1 MAINVNKTKQ
11 ELEQSVRIRRDSL
24 QTLHRRLKKDS
35 DAFQLWIMGI
45 STLSGSIEV
54 AKMSLELQTP
64 ALDLT
69 SIFFASICTILAAVM
84 RFKDYNNKLES
95 LVKSSSELTNVLK
108 SIRDSPN
115 VNIEMIEKYNQ
126 SLAIVETV
134 LYPDQ
139 RKKYFALAEKGIVLI
154 TKDELIFNSK
164 IDKVE
169 KKHGKTDIELGNSN
183 EIVVY
188 GEDN

>member
-64 ALDLT
+64 VLDLT

>member
-45 STLSGSIEV
+45 STLSGSVEV
-54 AKMSLELQTP
+54 AKMSLEIQTP

>member
-54 AKMSLELQTP
+54 AKMSLEIQTP